1 MASLSVLLLTALAAL
16 LVARWWWRRR
26 RLVALME
33 RIPGPFAL
41 PLLGNTLEQ
50 TVEHDELFV
59 RLNGITQLFGRQHGV
74 CRTWFCTQPYVL
86 LSSPDAV
93 ECVLASNRHTD
104 KSDEYLY
111 LRPWLGTGLLTSWG
125 AKWHRRRKVLT
136 PAFHFRIL
144 DDFIDVFREQ
154 ADVLADRFVQQA
166 EQAGRRGFNV
176 FPLVTL
182 CTLDIIC
189 ETAMGRKVHAQ
200 VDSESPY
207 VRAVYDM
214 AEIVLTRQS
223 TVWYQP
229 DWLFRL
235 TPMYRRQQACLRDLH
250 GFSNKMILERKEEF
264 RRSRDQRGQDL
275 DDDLGS
281 KKRLAFL
288 DLLIEA
294 SQDGAVLSDE
304 DIREEVDTFMFE
316 GHDTTSA
323 AISWCTF
330 LIGCDPHVQ
339 RQVHAELDDI
349 FADDPDRGVTMKD
362 LNDMKYLEC
371 CIKEALRLYP
381 SVPAFARSLREDV
394 QIGPYTVPAG
404 TTAMI
409 VVYMLHRNAEVF
421 PEPEVFNPDRFLP
434 DNCVGRHPFAYVPFS
449 AGPRNC
455 IGQKFALLEE
465 KAVLSAL
472 LRRLRFE
479 SLDRREDLTLHGEL
493 IIRPK
498 DGLRVRAF
506 ARPHP
511 SKTASK
517 TATAVNK

>member
-1 MASLSVLLLTALAAL
+1 MSPLTAVALAVLVALLTA
-16 LVARWWWRRR
+16 RWWRRR
-26 RLVALME
+26 RLVALIE

-41 PLLGNTLEQ
+41 PILGNTLEQ
-50 TVEHDELFV
+50 TVEHDELFG
-59 RLNGITQLFGRQHGV
+59 RLNGITQLFGRQHGI
-74 CRTWFCTQPYVL
+74 CRTWFCSQPYVV
-86 LSSPDAV
+86 LSSPAAV
-93 ECVLASNRHTD
+93 EAVLGSNRLTD

-111 LRPWLGTGLLTSWG
+111 LRPWLGTGLLTSSG

-154 ADVLADRFVQQA
+154 AAVLADKMEA
-166 EQAGRRGFNV
+166 LAGDPEGFNV

-189 ETAMGRKVHAQ
+189 ETAMGRKVNAQ

-229 DWLFRL
+229 DWLFHL
-235 TPMYRRQQACLRDLH
+235 TPMYRRQQRCLADLH
-250 GFSNKMILERKEEF
+250 GFSTKVIRERKAEILDEA
-264 RRSRDQRGQDL
+264 RLKGRPGRGGE
-275 DDDLGS
+275 DDLGS
-281 KKRLAFL
+281 KRRLAFL

-294 SQDGAVLSDE
+294 SQGGAVLSDD

-323 AISWCTF
+323 AISWCLF

-349 FADDPDRGVTMKD
+349 FADDPGRGVTMKD
-362 LNDMKYLEC
+362 LAEMKYLEC

-381 SVPAFARSLREDV
+381 SVPAFARSLREDT

-404 TTAMI
+404 TTAMLVI
-409 VVYMLHRNAEVF
+409 YMLHRNAEVF
-421 PEPEVFNPDRFLP
+421 PEPEVFDPDRFLP

-465 KAVLSAL
+465 KSVLSAL
-472 LRRLRFE
+472 FRRLRFE

-498 DGLRVRAF
+498 DGLRVRAHRR
-506 ARPHP
+506 A
-511 SKTASK
+511 
-517 TATAVNK
+517 